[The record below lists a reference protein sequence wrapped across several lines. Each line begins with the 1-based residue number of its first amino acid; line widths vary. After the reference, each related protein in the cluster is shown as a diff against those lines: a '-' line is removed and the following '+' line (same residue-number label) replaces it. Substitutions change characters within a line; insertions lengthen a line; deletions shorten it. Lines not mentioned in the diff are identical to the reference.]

1 MRPKTLKE
9 FQGDTNKDTV
19 ERLRIAIASA
29 KARSTVLPNIL
40 LYGQAGLGKTSLA
53 EIIANE
59 MDSVLIQRTG
69 GSIGSQ
75 KDLYFAL
82 REISNIQE
90 AGKNAILFFD
100 EIHKLSSK
108 EMPDE
113 MFFSL
118 LESHIFY
125 SSLSGTKVL
134 IDGVDSIITANAMR
148 SEYPFTIIGATTN
161 AGSLKKPLRDRM
173 PLSCYL
179 KAYSVN
185 DLMNVIQ
192 FHSEKEEISI
202 EENAIVEIAKRAR
215 GVPRVVIGYLMACR
229 DRSVYKQEKSISFV
243 TVQEEMIMQK
253 IEPDGLTELDLKIL
267 STLSRYPK
275 GMGIKTL
282 AGTCDIDK
290 DTLEEMIFPFLRS
303 REYIITTSKQFIA
316 EAGIERLKQKNA

>member
-1 MRPKTLKE
+1 MRPKILEE

-40 LYGQAGLGKTSLA
+40 LYGQAGLGKTTLA

-59 MDSVLIQRTG
+59 MDSICIHRTG
-69 GSIGSQ
+69 GSISSQ
-75 KDLYFAL
+75 KDLFFAL
-82 REISNIQE
+82 REIDNIQA

-100 EIHKLSSK
+100 EIHKLASK

-118 LESHIFY
+118 LEDHIFY

-134 IDGVDSIITANAMR
+134 LDGVDSIITHNIMR

-161 AGSLKKPLRDRM
+161 AGTLKKPLRDRL
-173 PLSCYL
+173 PLTCYL
-179 KAYSVN
+179 KSYSTN
-185 DLMNVIQ
+185 DLTKVIK
-192 FHSEKEEISI
+192 FHSEKENI
-202 EENAIVEIAKRAR
+202 AIDKDAITEIAKRAR
-215 GVPRVVIGYLMACR
+215 GVPRVVIGYLIACR
-229 DRSVYKQEKSISFV
+229 DRSIYKKEKSISITAV
-243 TVQEEMIMQK
+243 KEEMTMQK
-253 IEPDGLTELDLKIL
+253 IEGDGLTELDLKVL
-267 STLSRYPK
+267 STLARYPK

-282 AGTCDIDK
+282 AGTCDIDR
-290 DTLEEMIFPFLRS
+290 DTLEEMVFPFLRS

-316 EAGIERLKQKNA
+316 EAGLERLKIKGD